1 MYLQTMRTGKVEI
14 EREGDREQWNCT
26 EGDRD
31 KLREDAIDRCNEVK
45 SRRMVDRL

>member
-1 MYLQTMRTGKVEI
+1 MRTGKVEI

-31 KLREDAIDRCNEVK
+31 KLREDAIDRGRVGEWCTDCER
-45 SRRMVDRL
+45 SICST